1 MPRCKE
7 CGQEVEPR
15 SGVSF
20 GRALD
25 ALLSKGME
33 AVAIWRSGWCRDRDD
48 NRVGSRRVY
57 LSYLN
62 YTEGKRSSFLVVWEK
77 LGPSD
82 NDTLWLPWVPTQDDL
97 FATDWQ
103 TSNY

>member
-20 GRALD
+20 GRA
-25 ALLSKGME
+25 
-33 AVAIWRSGWCRDRDD
+33 
-48 NRVGSRRVY
+48 
-57 LSYLN
+57 
-62 YTEGKRSSFLVVWEK
+62 
-77 LGPSD
+77 
-82 NDTLWLPWVPTQDDL
+82 DDL